1 MPKGVPFLPES
12 RGESSQ
18 SLVDGGL
25 YRSKEK
31 FVRTKKGT
39 IKNIKYTISGA
50 PAGFTTDEIKTDAS
64 KASSNFYLYCNQTAI
79 DKITKNDSTIKVRA
93 KAYSDEK
100 GGTKW
105 TPTVVS
111 QQKITFLEEFID
123 QKSDE
128 ATVKVTSNYKLG
140 SF

>member
-1 MPKGVPFLPES
+1 MA
-12 RGESSQ
+12 Q
-18 SLVDGGL
+18 
-25 YRSKEK
+25 
-31 FVRTKKGT
+31 
-39 IKNIKYTISGA
+39 
-50 PAGFTTDEIKTDAS
+50 TDAS
-64 KASSNFYLYCNQTAI
+64 KASSNFYLYCNQTAM

-100 GGTKW
+100 GGSKW

-128 ATVKVTSNYKLG
+128 ATVKVTSNYKL
-140 SF
+140 